1 MKCISCNND
10 IFKKY
15 ADDSNLSLPVF
26 CCKECGLLITGNS
39 ESEIVQKIK
48 DLYKKKYCW
57 SHLLQI
63 NENYTKLHKYGCY
76 SVHVQQKS

>member
-48 DLYKKKYCW
+48 DLYKKKYW
-57 SHLLQI
+57 DSQNSEFSI
-63 NENYTKLHKYGCY
+63 DSEY
-76 SVHVQQKS
+76 SDIWHRG